1 MNAPFHLPLT
11 GTRPAAGPETP
22 DTEMDQVRELL
33 IGGYKRD
40 TEHQMR
46 ELAALIAAT
55 EARFMH
61 RLDALEAGVNAQLQ
75 ALADE
80 MKAGDAVVMAASTD
94 RLMALAD
101 SIEAGRRAAMDAF
114 SHSVG
119 ALKGHAQSIANP

>member
-11 GTRPAAGPETP
+11 GTRPAGTETP

-40 TEHQMR
+40 TERQMR
-46 ELAALIAAT
+46 DLSALIAAT
-55 EARFMH
+55 EARLMH
-61 RLDALEAGVNAQLQ
+61 RLDALEADVNAKLQ
-75 ALADE
+75 TLVGE
-80 MKAGDAVVMAASTD
+80 MTAGDAVVMAASTD